1 MMYVWRS
8 RMLLEGQ
15 VKQTSD
21 KGCQVYRLIFDL
33 TTILTNHINR
43 SFSTRLTCRCL
54 FLNRH
59 RQDCKW
65 REHPITS
72 HSYQRR
78 LQKIR
83 LKTKQT
89 CLLKRN
95 SEPTCPRFLGMN
107 PASLTRRKDPL
118 HELVT
123 WLVTTWQR
131 LHSKQS
137 VWQKSFE
144 VRSSVCFVGE
154 WKRLTT
160 VFSPVISDCIHSDK
174 QVCASL
180 WEGSVSRKSENFS
193 GPKSQ
198 SSNYDPIVL
207 KSWSFNMFLM

>member
-1 MMYVWRS
+1 
-8 RMLLEGQ
+8 MLLEGQ

-43 SFSTRLTCRCL
+43 SFSTQLTFRCL

-89 CLLKRN
+89 YLLKRN

-118 HELVT
+118 HGLIT

-131 LHSKQS
+131 LHGKQS
-137 VWQKSFE
+137 VWQKNFE

-160 VFSPVISDCIHSDK
+160 FLAQWFQNVFILTNKYAFRSGRDPFLE
-174 QVCASL
+174 SL
-180 WEGSVSRKSENFS
+180 RTFRARRANC
-193 GPKSQ
+193 Q
-198 SSNYDPIVL
+198 TPIRLFWKVDL
-207 KSWSFNMFLM
+207 LTCFWCKKK